1 MTCGLHKRVVMG
13 LMISA
18 GCVANASAMA
28 PADGT
33 IAITKDAT
41 AVALNPQPLPPG
53 EHPADAVA
61 LNPQALPPV
70 ECKVGAVALNPQPLP
85 PAERPGGAVA
95 LNPQPLPPGDR
106 PADAVAL
113 NPQPLPPRECP
124 AGPVALNPQPLPP
137 VDRPAGAVA
146 LNPQPLPPV
155 DGPGD
160 AVALNPQPLPPLERP
175 AGAVALNPQPL
186 PPVDRPADAVALN
199 PQPLPPVGG
208 SFADPDIEALAWLV
222 LRESS
227 RSAQEDLR
235 SVMESIR
242 RINGQKAD
250 VRAALLLLR
259 EEQDGARETS
269 DARAEQRRWG
279 RSLARLC
286 PPGNQQDECLSR
298 EILQRA
304 QLIRSRSTQ

>member
-1 MTCGLHKRVVMG
+1 MTCGLHKHLVMG
-13 LMISA
+13 LIISA

-33 IAITKDAT
+33 IAVTKDAT

-61 LNPQALPPV
+61 LNPQPLPPVDRPADIVALNSQPLPPV
-70 ECKVGAVALNPQPLP
+70 ECKV
-85 PAERPGGAVA
+85 GAVA

-137 VDRPAGAVA
+137 VDRPADAVA

-160 AVALNPQPLPPLERP
+160 
-175 AGAVALNPQPL
+175 AVALNPQPL

-208 SFADPDIEALAWLV
+208 SLAEPDIEGLAWLV

-227 RSAQEDLR
+227 RSAQEDLK

-242 RINGQKAD
+242 RINGQKAE
-250 VRAALLLLR
+250 VRAALMVLR
-259 EEQDGARETS
+259 EEQDGGRETS
-269 DARAEQRRWG
+269 TVRAEQRRWG

-298 EILQRA
+298 EIVHRA
-304 QLIRSRSTQ
+304 QLVRRRSTQ